1 MMTAIPPVIPIREP
15 GAIVMGIEAILVIA
29 MFSSF
34 MVLLLS
40 GFPVAWSLGGI
51 GLVFAITGHVMVEYF
66 DAPLWFTWQG
76 TIGVLDAR
84 IYGILANELMVALP
98 MFIFMGI
105 MLDRSGIAEKLMH
118 SLVRVLG
125 PLRGGYAIT
134 VVIVGVLLAASTGIV
149 GASVVLL
156 GMLSLGPMM
165 QANYN
170 KSLAVGTAC
179 SVGTLGILV
188 PPSIMLVLMA
198 DRLGTSD
205 ASVGKLFMGA
215 LIPGVMLATMYVLY
229 IVIASFIKKDL
240 APAPTY
246 HEKLDGKALLKV
258 FWAVTPPMALI
269 IAVLGSI
276 FFGIATTTEASAVG
290 AGGAMLMAFVSKR
303 LDMKTLKES
312 LYQTSRTS
320 AFIFGIFIGATV
332 FASVLRGLGG
342 DEVIE
347 GAITGLPFGTNGVLL
362 TVLFITFLLG
372 FFLDWV
378 EITLII
384 LPLVAPVLFK
394 MGIDPV
400 WFAIMFAIC
409 LQTSF
414 LTPPVGFSLF
424 YIKGVCPPGI
434 TTRHIYMGVM
444 PFIALQLLA
453 LTLVF
458 CFEPLATWLPTEVYG
473 GP

>member
-1 MMTAIPPVIPIREP
+1 
-15 GAIVMGIEAILVIA
+15 MGLETILVIA
-29 MFSSF
+29 MFATF
-34 MVLLLS
+34 MVMLLL
-40 GFPVAWSLGGI
+40 GFPVAWSLAGI
-51 GLVFAITGHVMVEYF
+51 GLVFAIVATILIEYF
-66 DAPLWFTWQG
+66 GADLWFTWNG
-76 TIGVLDAR
+76 TIGVLGAR
-84 IYGILANELMVALP
+84 LFGVVANELMVALP
-98 MFIFMGI
+98 LFIFMGI

-125 PLRGGYAIT
+125 PMRGGYAVT
-134 VVIVGVLLAASTGIV
+134 VVIVGLLLAASTGIV

-165 QANYN
+165 QAKYN

-198 DRLGTSD
+198 DRLGTPD

-215 LIPGVMLATMYVLY
+215 LIPGMMLGAMYILY
-229 IVIASFIKKDL
+229 ILIASFIKKDL
-240 APAPTY
+240 APAPENREPLT
-246 HEKLDGKALLKV
+246 LRALLDV
-258 FWAVTPPMALI
+258 FLAVVPPMALI

-290 AGGAMLMAFVSKR
+290 AFGALLMALISKR
-303 LDMKTLKES
+303 LNLKVLRES
-312 LYQTSRTS
+312 LYQTSRTT

-332 FASVLRGLGG
+332 FAAVLRGLGG
-342 DEVIE
+342 DDVIRD
-347 GAITGLPFGTNGVLL
+347 AITGLPFGTTGVVI

-378 EITLII
+378 EITLIV
-384 LPLVAPVLFK
+384 LPLVAPVLFSL
-394 MGIDPV
+394 GVEPV
-400 WFAIMFAIC
+400 WFAVMFAIC

-434 TTRHIYMGVM
+434 TTRDIYLGVL
-444 PFIALQLLA
+444 PFIALQVLGLI
-453 LTLVF
+453 LVF
-458 CFEPLATWLPTEVYG
+458 WFAPLATWLPNEVYG
-473 GP
+473 SR

>member
-1 MMTAIPPVIPIREP
+1 MSVE
-15 GAIVMGIEAILVIA
+15 VILVIA
-29 MFSSF
+29 MFASF
-34 MVLLLS
+34 MGLLLL
-40 GFPVAWSLGGI
+40 GFPVAWSLAGTGLIFGI
-51 GLVFAITGHVMVEYF
+51 VGHVLVTWF
-66 DAPLWFTWQG
+66 DSTLWFTWQG

-84 IYGILANELMVALP
+84 IYGIVANELIVAQPL
-98 MFIFMGI
+98 FIFMGI
-105 MLDRSGIAEKLMH
+105 MLDRSGIAERLMH
-118 SLVRVLG
+118 SLVKVLG

-170 KSLAVGTAC
+170 KSLAVGTVC
-179 SVGTLGILV
+179 SVGTLGILM

-215 LIPGVMLATMYVLY
+215 LIPGVMLAGMYILY
-229 IVIASFIKKDL
+229 IVIISFVKKDM
-240 APAPTY
+240 APAPPNREPLTPR
-246 HEKLDGKALLKV
+246 ALLDVAK
-258 FWAVTPPMALI
+258 AVLPPMMLI
-269 IAVLGSI
+269 LAVLGSI
-276 FFGIATTTEASAVG
+276 FAGIATTTEASAVG

-303 LDMKTLKES
+303 LDMATLKDS

-347 GAITGLPFGTNGVLL
+347 GAITGLPFGTTGVLL
-362 TVLFITFLLG
+362 TVLFVTFLLG

-394 MGIDPV
+394 MGVDPV
-400 WFAIMFAIC
+400 WFAILFALC

-424 YIKGVCPPGI
+424 YIKGVCPPEI
-434 TTRHIYMGVM
+434 TTRDIYLGVL
-444 PFIALQLLA
+444 PFICLQLLA
-453 LTLVF
+453 IVLVF
-458 CFEPLATWLPTEVYG
+458 WFEPLATWLPNEVYG

>member
-1 MMTAIPPVIPIREP
+1 
-15 GAIVMGIEAILVIA
+15 MGLEEILVIT
-29 MFSSF
+29 MFASF
-34 MVLLLS
+34 MGLLLS
-40 GFPVAWSLGGI
+40 GFPVAWSLAGVGLIFGGI
-51 GLVFAITGHVMVEYF
+51 GYVLVEHYNA
-66 DAPLWFTWQG
+66 DLWFTWQG

-84 IYGILANELMVALP
+84 IYGIVANELMVALP
-98 MFIFMGI
+98 LFIFMGI

-125 PLRGGYAIT
+125 PLRGGYAVT

-198 DRLGTSD
+198 DRLGTSE

-215 LIPGVMLATMYVLY
+215 LIPGVMLAGMYILY
-229 IVIASFIKKDL
+229 ILIVSWIKKDW
-240 APAPTY
+240 APAPKNRTP
-246 HEKLDGKALLKV
+246 LTARALVDV
-258 FWAVTPPMALI
+258 FWAVVPPMVLI
-269 IAVLGSI
+269 ISVLGSI

-290 AGGAMLMAFVSKR
+290 AAGALLMALISRR
-303 LDMKTLKES
+303 LDMSVLKDA
-312 LYQTSRTS
+312 LYQTSRTT

-332 FASVLRGLGG
+332 FAAVLRGLGG
-342 DEVIE
+342 DDVVRA
-347 GAITGLPFGTNGVLL
+347 AITGLPFGQTGILL
-362 TVLFITFLLG
+362 TILFITFLLG

-384 LPLVAPVLFK
+384 LPLVAPVVFSL
-394 MGIDPV
+394 GVEPV
-400 WFAIMFAIC
+400 WFAVMFAIC

-414 LTPPVGFSLF
+414 LTPPVGFALF
-424 YIKGVCPPGI
+424 YIKGVCPPEI
-434 TTRHIYMGVM
+434 TTRDIYLGVM
-444 PFIALQLLA
+444 PFIALQLLGLA
-453 LTLVF
+453 LVF
-458 CFEPLATWLPTEVYG
+458 WFAPLATWLPNEVYG

>member
-1 MMTAIPPVIPIREP
+1 
-15 GAIVMGIEAILVIA
+15 MGLEQILVMA
-29 MFSSF
+29 MFASF
-34 MVLLLS
+34 MVLLLL
-40 GFPVAWSLGGI
+40 GFPVAWSLAGI
-51 GLVFAITGHVMVEYF
+51 GLVFAVTGHVLVEYF
-66 DAPLWFTWQG
+66 DADLWFTWSG

-84 IYGILANELMVALP
+84 IYGIVANELMVALP
-98 MFIFMGI
+98 LFIFMGI
-105 MLDRSGIAEKLMH
+105 MLDRSGIAERLMH

-156 GMLSLGPMM
+156 GMLSLGPML

-198 DRLGTSD
+198 DRLGTPE

-215 LIPGVMLATMYVLY
+215 LIPGMMLAALYILY
-229 IVIASFIKKDL
+229 IVIVSWLKKDF
-240 APAPTY
+240 APAP
-246 HEKLDGKALLKV
+246 KNRQPLDGRALIDV
-258 FWAVTPPMALI
+258 FWAVVPPLTLI
-269 IAVLGSI
+269 LAVLGSI

-290 AGGAMLMAFVSKR
+290 AAGALLMAAIGRR
-303 LDMKTLKES
+303 LNLAVLKEA
-312 LYQTSRTS
+312 LYQTSRTT

-332 FASVLRGLGG
+332 FAAVLRGLGG
-342 DEVIE
+342 DDVVR
-347 GAITGLPFGTNGVLL
+347 AALTGLPFGQTGVLL

-384 LPLVAPVLFK
+384 LPLVAPVLFST
-394 MGIDPV
+394 GDDPQ
-400 WFAIMFAIC
+400 WFAILYALC
-409 LQTSF
+409 LQTTF
-414 LTPPVGFSLF
+414 HTPPVGFAPFSLT
-424 YIKGVCPPGI
+424 GVCPPAI
-434 TTRHIYMGVM
+434 TTRDIYLGVA
-444 PFIALQLLA
+444 PFIALQLLGLA
-453 LTLVF
+453 LVF
-458 CFEPLATWLPTEVYG
+458 NFQELATWLPHEVYG

>member
-1 MMTAIPPVIPIREP
+1 
-15 GAIVMGIEAILVIA
+15 
-29 MFSSF
+29 
-34 MVLLLS
+34 
-40 GFPVAWSLGGI
+40 
-51 GLVFAITGHVMVEYF
+51 
-66 DAPLWFTWQG
+66 
-76 TIGVLDAR
+76 
-84 IYGILANELMVALP
+84 
-98 MFIFMGI
+98 
-105 MLDRSGIAEKLMH
+105 
-118 SLVRVLG
+118 
-125 PLRGGYAIT
+125 
-134 VVIVGVLLAASTGIV
+134 
-149 GASVVLL
+149 
-156 GMLSLGPMM
+156 
-165 QANYN
+165 
-170 KSLAVGTAC
+170 
-179 SVGTLGILV
+179 
-188 PPSIMLVLMA
+188 MLVLMA

-215 LIPGVMLATMYVLY
+215 LIPGIMLGAMYILY
-229 IVIASFIKKDL
+229 ILIASFLKKDL
-240 APAPTY
+240 APAPKDR
-246 HEKLDGKALLKV
+246 EPLDARAWLDVLKAVL
-258 FWAVTPPMALI
+258 PPMALI

-303 LDMKTLKES
+303 LDMATLKES

-347 GAITGLPFGTNGVLL
+347 SAITGLPFGTTGVLL

-394 MGIDPV
+394 MGVEPV

-434 TTRHIYMGVM
+434 TTRHIYLGVL

-453 LTLVF
+453 LALVF
-458 CFEPLATWLPTEVYG
+458 WFEPLATWLPNEVYG
-473 GP
+473 GG

>member
-1 MMTAIPPVIPIREP
+1 MTAMAAIRIPDHE
-15 GAIVMGIEAILVIA
+15 AEVMGLEQILVMA
-29 MFSSF
+29 MFASF
-34 MVLLLS
+34 MVLLLL
-40 GFPVAWSLGGI
+40 GFPVAWSLAGI
-51 GLVFAITGHVMVEYF
+51 GLVFAITGHVLVEYF
-66 DAPLWFTWQG
+66 DADLWFTWGG

-84 IYGILANELMVALP
+84 IYGIVANELMVALP
-98 MFIFMGI
+98 LFIFMGI
-105 MLDRSGIAEKLMH
+105 MLDRSGIAERLMH

-156 GMLSLGPMM
+156 GMLSLGPML

-198 DRLGTSD
+198 DRLGTPE

-215 LIPGVMLATMYVLY
+215 LIPGVMLAALYILY
-229 IVIASFIKKDL
+229 IVIVSWLKKDF
-240 APAPTY
+240 APAPKNRPT
-246 HEKLDGKALLKV
+246 LDARALIDV
-258 FWAVTPPMALI
+258 FWAVVPPLTLI
-269 IAVLGSI
+269 LAVLGSI

-290 AGGAMLMAFVSKR
+290 AAGALLMASFSRR
-303 LDMKTLKES
+303 LNLAVLKEA
-312 LYQTSRTS
+312 LYQTSRTT

-332 FASVLRGLGG
+332 FAAVLRGLGG
-342 DEVIE
+342 DDVVR
-347 GAITGLPFGTNGVLL
+347 AALTGLPFGQTGVLL

-384 LPLVAPVLFK
+384 LPLVAPVLFS
-394 MGIDPV
+394 MGVDPL
-400 WFAIMFAIC
+400 WFAILFAMC

-414 LTPPVGFSLF
+414 LTPPVGFALF
-424 YIKGVCPPGI
+424 YIKGVCPPSI
-434 TTRHIYMGVM
+434 TTRDIYLGVA
-444 PFIALQLLA
+444 PFIALQLLGLA
-453 LTLVF
+453 LVF
-458 CFEPLATWLPTEVYG
+458 WFQPLATWLPNEVYG

>member
-1 MMTAIPPVIPIREP
+1 
-15 GAIVMGIEAILVIA
+15 MGLEQLLVIA
-29 MFSSF
+29 MFASF
-34 MVLLLS
+34 MGLLLL
-40 GFPVAWSLGGI
+40 GFPVAWSLAGI
-51 GLVFAITGHVMVEYF
+51 GLVFAATGHVLVEYF
-66 DAPLWFTWQG
+66 DADLWFTWSG

-84 IYGILANELMVALP
+84 IYGIVANELMVALP
-98 MFIFMGI
+98 LFIFMGI
-105 MLDRSGIAEKLMH
+105 MLDRSGIAERLMH

-156 GMLSLGPMM
+156 GMLSLGPML

-198 DRLGTSD
+198 DRLGTPE

-215 LIPGVMLATMYVLY
+215 LIPGMMLAALYILY
-229 IVIASFIKKDL
+229 IVIVSWLKKDF
-240 APAPTY
+240 APAP
-246 HEKLDGKALLKV
+246 KNRQPLDGRALLDV
-258 FWAVTPPMALI
+258 FWAVVPPLGLI
-269 IAVLGSI
+269 LAVLGSI

-290 AGGAMLMAFVSKR
+290 AAGALLMTAIGRR
-303 LDMKTLKES
+303 LNLTMLKEA
-312 LYQTSRTS
+312 LYQTSRTT

-332 FASVLRGLGG
+332 FAAVLRGLGG
-342 DEVIE
+342 DDVVR
-347 GAITGLPFGTNGVLL
+347 AALTGLPFGQTGVLL

-384 LPLVAPVLFK
+384 LPLVAPVLFS
-394 MGIDPV
+394 MGVDPL
-400 WFAIMFAIC
+400 WFAILFALC

-414 LTPPVGFSLF
+414 LTPPVGFALF
-424 YIKGVCPPGI
+424 YIKGVCPPEI
-434 TTRHIYMGVM
+434 TTRDIYLGVA
-444 PFIALQLLA
+444 PFIALQLLGLA
-453 LTLVF
+453 LVF
-458 CFEPLATWLPTEVYG
+458 NFQELATWLPNEVYG
-473 GP
+473 GL

>member
-1 MMTAIPPVIPIREP
+1 MSMEVL
-15 GAIVMGIEAILVIA
+15 LVIA
-29 MFSSF
+29 MFASF
-34 MVLLLS
+34 MGLLLL
-40 GFPVAWSLGGI
+40 GFPVAWSLAGI
-51 GLVFAITGHVMVEYF
+51 GLIFAIVGHVLVTFF

-76 TIGVLDAR
+76 TVGVLDAR
-84 IYGILANELMVALP
+84 IYGIVANELMVALP
-98 MFIFMGI
+98 LFIFMGI
-105 MLDRSGIAEKLMH
+105 MLDRSGIAERLMH
-118 SLVRVLG
+118 SLVKVLG

-134 VVIVGVLLAASTGIV
+134 VVVVGVLLAASTGIV

-170 KSLAVGTAC
+170 KSLAVGTVC

-198 DRLGTSD
+198 DRLGTSE

-215 LIPGVMLATMYVLY
+215 LIPGVMLACMYILY
-229 IVIASFIKKDL
+229 IIVISFVKKDM
-240 APAPTY
+240 APAPVNREPLTAR
-246 HEKLDGKALLKV
+246 ALLDVAK
-258 FWAVTPPMALI
+258 AVLPPMSLI

-290 AGGAMLMAFVSKR
+290 AGGAMLMAFFYKR
-303 LDMKTLKES
+303 LNMATLKES

-342 DEVIE
+342 DDVIE
-347 GAITGLPFGTNGVLL
+347 GAITGLPFGTTGVLL
-362 TVLFITFLLG
+362 TVLFVTFLLG

-394 MGIDPV
+394 IGVDPV
-400 WFAIMFAIC
+400 WFAILFAMC

-434 TTRHIYMGVM
+434 TTRDIYLGVM
-444 PFIALQLLA
+444 PFICLQLLA
-453 LTLVF
+453 IVLVF
-458 CFEPLATWLPTEVYG
+458 WFAPLATWLPNEVYG

>member
-1 MMTAIPPVIPIREP
+1 
-15 GAIVMGIEAILVIA
+15 MGLETLLVIA
-29 MFSSF
+29 MFASF
-34 MVLLLS
+34 MALLLL
-40 GFPVAWSLGGI
+40 GFPVAWSLAGI
-51 GLVFAITGHVMVEYF
+51 GLVFAVVGHVMVEYF
-66 DAPLWFTWQG
+66 DADLWFTWSG

-84 IYGILANELMVALP
+84 IYGIVANELMVALP
-98 MFIFMGI
+98 LFIFMGI

-134 VVIVGVLLAASTGIV
+134 VVIVGILLAASTGIV

-165 QANYN
+165 QAHYN

-188 PPSIMLVLMA
+188 PPSIMLVLMS

-215 LIPGVMLATMYVLY
+215 LIPGLMLGVMYILY
-229 IVIASFIKKDL
+229 IGIAAWLKRDL
-240 APAPTY
+240 APAPK
-246 HEKLDGKALLKV
+246 HHQKLDLRALVDV
-258 FWAVTPPMALI
+258 FLSVVPPMALI
-269 IAVLGSI
+269 LAVLGSI

-290 AGGAMLMAFVSKR
+290 AAGAMLMAFVSRR
-303 LDMKTLKES
+303 LDMDVLREA
-312 LYQTSRTS
+312 LYQTSRTT

-332 FASVLRGLGG
+332 FAAVLRGLGG
-342 DEVIE
+342 DDVIRD
-347 GAITGLPFGTNGVLL
+347 AITGLPFGTTGVLI
-362 TVLFITFLLG
+362 TVLLITFLLG

-384 LPLVAPVLFK
+384 LPLVAPVLFSL
-394 MGIDPV
+394 GVEPV
-400 WFAIMFAIC
+400 WFAVLFAIC

-434 TTRHIYMGVM
+434 TTRDIYLGVL
-444 PFIALQLLA
+444 PFILLQLLG
-453 LTLVF
+453 LGLVF
-458 CFEPLATWLPTEVYG
+458 AFEPLATWLPNEVYG
-473 GP
+473 GQ

>member
-1 MMTAIPPVIPIREP
+1 
-15 GAIVMGIEAILVIA
+15 MGLETLLVIA
-29 MFSSF
+29 MFAAF
-34 MVLLLS
+34 MVLLLL
-40 GFPVAWSLGGI
+40 GFPVAWSLAGI
-51 GLVFAITGHVMVEYF
+51 GLVFAVLANFLIEHF
-66 DAPLWFTWQG
+66 DADLWFTWNG

-84 IYGILANELMVALP
+84 LYGVVANELMVALP
-98 MFIFMGI
+98 LFIFMGI

-165 QANYN
+165 QAQYN

-215 LIPGVMLATMYVLY
+215 LIPGLMLGAMYILY
-229 IVIASFIKKDL
+229 ILIASFIKKDL
-240 APAPTY
+240 APAPKNR
-246 HEKLDGKALLKV
+246 EPLDLRALLDV
-258 FWAVTPPMALI
+258 FLAVVPPMALI

-290 AGGAMLMAFVSKR
+290 AFGALLMALLSRR
-303 LDMKTLKES
+303 LNVEVLRES
-312 LYQTSRTS
+312 LYQTSRTT

-332 FASVLRGLGG
+332 FAAVLRGLGG
-342 DEVIE
+342 DDVIRD
-347 GAITGLPFGTNGVLL
+347 AITGLPFGTTGILI

-384 LPLVAPVLFK
+384 LPLVAPVVFSL
-394 MGIDPV
+394 GVEPV
-400 WFAIMFAIC
+400 WFAVMFAIC

-434 TTRHIYMGVM
+434 TTRHIYLGVL
-444 PFIALQLLA
+444 PFIALQVLGLA
-453 LTLVF
+453 LVF
-458 CFEPLATWLPTEVYG
+458 WFEPLATWLPNEVYG
-473 GP
+473 GR

>member
-1 MMTAIPPVIPIREP
+1 MSVE
-15 GAIVMGIEAILVIA
+15 VVLVIA
-29 MFSSF
+29 MFASF
-34 MVLLLS
+34 MGLLLL
-40 GFPVAWSLGGI
+40 GFPVAWSLAGTGLIFGI
-51 GLVFAITGHVMVEYF
+51 VGHVLVTYF
-66 DAPLWFTWQG
+66 DSPLWFTWQG
-76 TIGVLDAR
+76 TIGVLDSR
-84 IYGILANELMVALP
+84 IYGIVANELMVALP
-98 MFIFMGI
+98 LFIFMGI
-105 MLDRSGIAEKLMH
+105 MLDRSGIAERLLH
-118 SLVRVLG
+118 SLVKVLG

-170 KSLAVGTAC
+170 KSLAVGTVC
-179 SVGTLGILV
+179 SVGTLGILM

-215 LIPGVMLATMYVLY
+215 LIPGVMLAGMYILY
-229 IVIASFIKKDL
+229 IVIISFVKKDM
-240 APAPTY
+240 APAPPNREPLTPRA
-246 HEKLDGKALLKV
+246 LFDVAKAVL
-258 FWAVTPPMALI
+258 PPMLLI
-269 IAVLGSI
+269 LAVLGSI
-276 FFGIATTTEASAVG
+276 FAGIATTTEASAVG

-303 LDMKTLKES
+303 LDMATLKDS

-347 GAITGLPFGTNGVLL
+347 GAITGLPFGLTGILL
-362 TVLFITFLLG
+362 TVLFVTFLLG

-394 MGIDPV
+394 MGVDPV
-400 WFAIMFAIC
+400 WFAILFALC

-424 YIKGVCPPGI
+424 YIKGVCPPEI
-434 TTRHIYMGVM
+434 TTRDIYLGVL
-444 PFIALQLLA
+444 PFVCLQLLA
-453 LTLVF
+453 IALVF
-458 CFEPLATWLPTEVYG
+458 WFEPLATWLPNEVYG